1 MYTNTNNNISFG
13 VRYDLC
19 DKANI
24 FSLRKRAKI
33 RSLVRKLGSK
43 DVVCIGTR
51 KYNSLDFYSGKPHIV
66 NKDVRI
72 DCIIDDNISSV
83 RLDVNEIDKKV
94 EAELGKKSSK
104 RKQKKM
110 FNNIVFDLVEKILT
124 EKINIPR
131 KPIVEESFV
140 DRCRRF
146 ESRHDMILEVRQ
158 WSRLKKTY
166 DKDSIFERIRN
177 GYYAIK
183 DSFTDCF
190 EETFGFIF

>member
-33 RSLVRKLGSK
+33 WSLVNKLGAK

-51 KYNSLDFYSGKPHIV
+51 KYKSLDFYSGKPHIV
-66 NKDVRI
+66 NKDVRV
-72 DCIIDDNISSV
+72 DCIINDNISSV
-83 RLDVNEIDKKV
+83 RLDVNEIDNMV
-94 EAELGKKSSK
+94 EAQLGKNSSK
-104 RKQKKM
+104 RKQKKE
-110 FNNIVFDLVEKILT
+110 FNNIVFDMVEKILR

-140 DRCRRF
+140 ERCQRF
-146 ESRHDMILEVRQ
+146 EKMHDMKLEVRQ

-166 DKDSIFERIRN
+166 DKDSFFERIRN
-177 GYYAIK
+177 GYYEIK